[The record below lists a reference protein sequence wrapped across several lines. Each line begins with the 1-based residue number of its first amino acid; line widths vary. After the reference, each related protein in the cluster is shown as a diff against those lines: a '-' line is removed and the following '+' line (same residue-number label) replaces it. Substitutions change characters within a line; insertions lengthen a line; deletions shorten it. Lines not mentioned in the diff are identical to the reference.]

1 MTLPVHE
8 LVAALT
14 VLGGV
19 SGGVALALAAPGL
32 GALALARRLACA
44 VLALGGGVALVLTGA
59 AGPAALLCAAVG
71 CALAL
76 TAVGRHAGRRRDVC
90 AGGPLALATVRGA
103 GLVPALRA
111 PVLVLVPDVG
121 GPGIELCQN

>member
-1 MTLPVHE
+1 MQLPVRE

-19 SGGVALALAAPGL
+19 SAGFALALATPGRR
-32 GALALARRLACA
+32 ALALARHLACA
-44 VLALGGGVALVLTGA
+44 VLALGGGAALVLAGA
-59 AGPAALLCAAVG
+59 AGPVALLCAAVG

-76 TAVGRHAGRRRDVC
+76 AAVGRHAHRRDVC
-90 AGGPLALATVRGA
+90 AGGPLALATVRSA
-103 GLVPALRA
+103 GLVPAIRA

-121 GPGIELCQN
+121 GPGVELCQN